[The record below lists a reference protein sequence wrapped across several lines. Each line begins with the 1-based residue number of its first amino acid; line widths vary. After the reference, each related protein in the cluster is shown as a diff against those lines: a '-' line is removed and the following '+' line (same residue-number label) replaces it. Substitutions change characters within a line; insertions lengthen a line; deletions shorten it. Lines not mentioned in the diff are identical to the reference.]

1 MSLRCENKVDVTD
14 ASTLD
19 DAAKAQLHEAGRR
32 YDGNDVPA
40 EARIGN
46 GDDDEDEESGKL
58 FRVTRWS
65 IVDDA
70 GTPRYDA
77 WLYQVDSGT
86 IFVAGTTNVVAE
98 IVQFNL
104 ECTDATVRAE
114 IDPALRAAKLLR
126 N

>member
-1 MSLRCENKVDVTD
+1 MHLRCENKVDITD

-32 YDGNDVPA
+32 YDGNDLPA

-65 IVDDA
+65 IVSEDGA
-70 GTPRYDA
+70 TRYDA

-86 IFVAGTTNVVAE
+86 IFAAGSANVVAE
-98 IVQFNL
+98 IVQFGL
-104 ECTDATVRAE
+104 ECTDPAVLAAIE
-114 IDPALRAAKLLR
+114 PALRAAKLLR